1 MPTKPNKIGGDRNLP
16 EKECR
21 IMIVKMIQN
30 LENKVK
36 LKINSL
42 DSRIEKIQQ
51 IFNKEQEEIK
61 QCQSTMNNTISE
73 IKNTLG
79 EPMVEEL
86 RQKIGK

>member
-1 MPTKPNKIGGDRNLP
+1 
-16 EKECR
+16 
-21 IMIVKMIQN
+21 MIVKMIQN

-73 IKNTLG
+73 IKNTLE